1 MASAAAGTRD
11 DGIGN
16 AKRRLYTRRFAVFCK
31 AESRLLQN
39 VSRPFARQKAAFHG
53 AKRAYLERL
62 ESLENFRHRVTRY
75 FPSSYAKTQ
84 KPGLFPSKAMLL
96 HAGSP
101 PEAST
106 VIVCASLLTIFTTQA
121 ACAPYGNAAAHCHI
135 LIARNPTQAKKSSLF
150 IVQLIW
156 KCQNKTVILQAEI
169 NNKKKGVT
177 A

>member
-53 AKRAYLERL
+53 AKLAYLERL
-62 ESLENFRHRVTRY
+62 KSLENFRHRVTRC

-106 VIVCASLLTIFTTQA
+106 VIVCASRFNNIYHAGGMRPIRQCGCTLPYTHRAKPDTGKEIKPFY
-121 ACAPYGNAAAHCHI
+121 CA
-135 LIARNPTQAKKSSLF
+135 
-150 IVQLIW
+150 
-156 KCQNKTVILQAEI
+156 I
-169 NNKKKGVT
+169 NLEMSK
-177 A
+177 

>member
-1 MASAAAGTRD
+1 M
-11 DGIGN
+11 
-16 AKRRLYTRRFAVFCK
+16 RRFAVFCK

-53 AKRAYLERL
+53 VKLAYLERL
-62 ESLENFRHRVTRY
+62 KSLENFKYRVTRC

-84 KPGLFPSKAMLL
+84 KPGLFPSKAMFL

-106 VIVCASLLTIFTTQA
+106 VIACASRFNNIYHASDMRPIRQCGRTL
-121 ACAPYGNAAAHCHI
+121 PYAN
-135 LIARNPTQAKKSSLF
+135 ARNPTQAKKSSLF